1 MERRG
6 YLALVGSSITV
17 GLAGCGGT
25 DQPDDETTTA
35 PGGTQPGGDTVG
47 GDETTAPEGGE
58 ATTTTETTTE
68 EPTTEPQTT
77 ETQTTATEPTT
88 APGDVSTVVI
98 EGSIFA
104 GGGPGAGPGKHVEVT
119 ITNEGDAASGEV
131 TITVEWY
138 DENGTLV
145 ATSNETAPRLGPRG
159 SAGQAVAPPLAG
171 AAAGEI
177 RPYAVCEETANSAR
191 LGVVFTHRAKSRD
204 EPV

>member
-47 GDETTAPEGGE
+47 SDETTAPEGGE
-58 ATTTTETTTE
+58 ATTTAETTTE

-88 APGDVSTVVI
+88 AAPGDVSTVVI

-145 ATSNETAPRLGPRG
+145 ATSNETAPRLGPRET
-159 SAGQAVAPPLAG
+159 AVQAVSPDVEG
-171 AAAGEI
+171 AAAEAIADFDVSLDATG
-177 RPYAVCEETANSAR
+177 R
-191 LGVVFTHRAKSRD
+191 
-204 EPV
+204 